1 MLVMRQTL
9 QDMIKDIKRLHRCST
24 AQFSTTSAYLLSFPT
39 TARLLL
45 LTGTFDLGCDCRQ
58 SLQEQFFKALQSTWP
73 TLHCHRVSLQSTRW
87 RRWQTQLLAS
97 HHASYSNLEP
107 AKIHSR
113 AALQAQH
120 TRYYLATLPALVMA
134 NSVLCTCF
142 VGNVIHTRTLRLPV
156 ACCRPLCTSGQGR
169 SAAYDAIMSHVEG
182 ELRAASGAYLM
193 AQCLEVMQRPAEA
206 LAIVHQTE
214 AALATTIQQIN
225 AARQLASVSQD
236 AAAPA
241 PAPAPAAAAAAPQDL
256 PEEAPAAPAGLA
268 RSNSGCSE
276 ATADQGC

>member
-1 MLVMRQTL
+1 MT
-9 QDMIKDIKRLHRCST
+9 DI
-24 AQFSTTSAYLLSFPT
+24 
-39 TARLLL
+39 
-45 LTGTFDLGCDCRQ
+45 
-58 SLQEQFFKALQSTWP
+58 ALPQ
-73 TLHCHRVSLQSTRW
+73 
-87 RRWQTQLLAS
+87 
-97 HHASYSNLEP
+97 
-107 AKIHSR
+107 
-113 AALQAQH
+113 
-120 TRYYLATLPALVMA
+120 
-134 NSVLCTCF
+134 
-142 VGNVIHTRTLRLPV
+142 
-156 ACCRPLCTSGQGR
+156 GQGR

>member
-1 MLVMRQTL
+1 MA
-9 QDMIKDIKRLHRCST
+9 DI
-24 AQFSTTSAYLLSFPT
+24 
-39 TARLLL
+39 
-45 LTGTFDLGCDCRQ
+45 
-58 SLQEQFFKALQSTWP
+58 ALPQ
-73 TLHCHRVSLQSTRW
+73 
-87 RRWQTQLLAS
+87 
-97 HHASYSNLEP
+97 
-107 AKIHSR
+107 
-113 AALQAQH
+113 
-120 TRYYLATLPALVMA
+120 
-134 NSVLCTCF
+134 
-142 VGNVIHTRTLRLPV
+142 
-156 ACCRPLCTSGQGR
+156 GQGR

-225 AARQLASVSQD
+225 AARQLAGVSQD
-236 AAAPA
+236 AAA

-256 PEEAPAAPAGLA
+256 PEEAPAPPPGLA